1 MSPNWTIQSSPFYSA
16 GWNTHNTPVPTHPD
30 QHVGAVHIP
39 QLHQAAN
46 ATKPY
51 FATIGY
57 QPNPQQPHDS
67 KICKTA
73 RILDKFSYQRV
84 VLTLQHQVDFVPCI
98 G

>member
-1 MSPNWTIQSSPFYSA
+1 MQSSPLYSA

-30 QHVGAVHIP
+30 QHVGAVNIP

-57 QPNPQQPHDS
+57 LPNPQQLHDS
-67 KICKTA
+67 KTCETA
-73 RILDKFSYQRV
+73 RILDKFSHQRV
-84 VLTLQHQVDFVPCI
+84 VLDLQHQVDFVPCI